1 MKIVFLSAV
10 AAGALMTLASP
21 ALAADPGH
29 GQEVFRAQCGLC
41 HKGGAD
47 DGEGGQGPALKGLIG
62 RKLAGDPD
70 FAYTPAF
77 QDAKG
82 APWSEA
88 SLSAFLADPQ
98 KSVPGT
104 AMPIKVGSE
113 TDRADLA
120 AYLASVK

>member
-1 MKIVFLSAV
+1 MKTVFLSAV

-21 ALAADPGH
+21 VLAADPGH

-41 HKGGAD
+41 HKAGAD

-70 FAYTPAF
+70 FAYTQAF
-77 QDAKG
+77 QDAKA

-104 AMPIKVGSE
+104 AMPIRVGSE